1 MPEWVEDLTGR
12 VLLGE
17 KMGIPEKVADTV
29 VILSP
34 PEAGIRVGPMFL
46 LPEDFIR
53 GRRFRERVHPPTF
66 VERLQLRFWLVF

>member
-12 VLLGE
+12 VPLGG

-34 PEAGIRVGPMFL
+34 PEAGIRVGPIFDYRRISYGDGVL
-46 LPEDFIR
+46 GKESTHQRSLRGCSCDF
-53 GRRFRERVHPPTF
+53 G
-66 VERLQLRFWLVF
+66 